1 MVIAVFIFEKKGEI
15 RMRTKAYGEELTA
28 ETLENVTGG
37 DFVSRPQTLPE
48 RLGWNKWWLKR
59 SPPYGD

>member
-1 MVIAVFIFEKKGEI
+1 
-15 RMRTKAYGEELTA
+15 MRTKAYGEELTT

-48 RLGWNKWWLKR
+48 PLAWNRWWLKR
-59 SPPYGD
+59 KYPYGD

>member
-1 MVIAVFIFEKKGEI
+1 MVIAVFIFDKKGEI

-37 DFVSRPQTLPE
+37 NFVYRPKTFPE
-48 RLGWNKWWLKR
+48 RLGWDRWWLKR
-59 SPPYGD
+59 KYPYGD

>member
-1 MVIAVFIFEKKGEI
+1 
-15 RMRTKAYGEELTA
+15 MRTKVYGEELTA

-48 RLGWNKWWLKR
+48 RLGWNKWLQ
-59 SPPYGD
+59 SQVELACLAFSFCL

>member
-1 MVIAVFIFEKKGEI
+1 MVIAVIFENEGEI

-59 SPPYGD
+59 RPPYGD